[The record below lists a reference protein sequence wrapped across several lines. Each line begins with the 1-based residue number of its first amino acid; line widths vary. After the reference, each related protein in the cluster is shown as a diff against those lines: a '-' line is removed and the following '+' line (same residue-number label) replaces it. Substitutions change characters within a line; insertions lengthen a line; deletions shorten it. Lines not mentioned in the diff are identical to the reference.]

1 MKLSLIIAISIMTS
15 MPLTAQPIAHH
26 QWKDRLILLFSPQL
40 EGNTAI
46 KQLDHFQED
55 QAAVKERDL
64 LIYQISPKKGLGPKG
79 TLSVEQLEWFYN
91 YYHVGKDE
99 FNLLL
104 IGKDGSEKLRSER
117 WIDRQKVFDLI
128 DGMPMR
134 RAEMK
139 NNK

>member
-1 MKLSLIIAISIMTS
+1 MTS
-15 MPLTAQPIAHH
+15 IPLTAQPIAHH
-26 QWKDRLILLFSPQL
+26 QWKDRLILLFSSQF
-40 EGNTAI
+40 EGATAV
-46 KQLDHFQED
+46 KQLNHFQED

-64 LIYQISPKKGLGPKG
+64 LIYQISPKKGIGPEG
-79 TLSVEQLEWFYN
+79 VLSAEQVEWFYN

-104 IGKDGSEKLRSER
+104 IGKDGSEKLRSEI

-128 DGMPMR
+128 DSMPMR

-139 NNK
+139 KNK